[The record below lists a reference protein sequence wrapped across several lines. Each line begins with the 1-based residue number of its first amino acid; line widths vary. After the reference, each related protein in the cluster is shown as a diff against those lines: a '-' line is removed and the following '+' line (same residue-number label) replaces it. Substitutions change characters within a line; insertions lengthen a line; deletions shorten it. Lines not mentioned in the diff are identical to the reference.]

1 MLRSLIRSFFS
12 AHASRRAISHRKAI
26 AVIPSVQNLESRA
39 LLSAGDLDLTFG
51 NAGHVNTEFEES
63 STWGRVVLASALQTD
78 GKIVAVGEGAI
89 ARYLPD
95 GSLDMTF
102 GVGGKAAFPY
112 YARGVALQA
121 NGAIVVVGGTE
132 SINSADFVVTRYLTN
147 GTLDTSFSN
156 DGVLLTDF
164 GGNETAYD
172 VAVQGNGRIVVVGG
186 TFEDIA
192 IASYTTTGALDTSF
206 DGDGKILRRFNTNR
220 AETAHA
226 VAIQSDGRIVVAGQ
240 TWVTYSY
247 ISSNHDFFVL
257 RLNSNGTMDSSFA
270 GNGYI
275 NTNFGKVDD
284 AQDLLI
290 QPDGRIVV
298 SGSAQVNFKEHLAV
312 ARYNVN
318 GTLDTTFDGD
328 GMLLMLAP
336 GSLTNND
343 SGATL
348 ARQSDG
354 SLLAGTSGYIYRFSA
369 GGQLDTTFNGT
380 GRSQYI
386 SAIKS
391 LLVQP
396 DGRIVASG
404 FNIRPFSLARFTSA
418 GVPDTTFSS
427 DGFTW
432 TEFGS
437 SVDESAASAQQ
448 ADGKLVVV
456 GKSHGNF
463 SVARY
468 LANGSPDLSFSADG
482 RTTISFGPAY
492 ADSGAADV
500 VIQPN
505 GKILIVG
512 TATRIINQNAYS
524 DIAMVRLNADG
535 SLDTTFSTD
544 GMVTTDL
551 GGYAGARTVAL
562 QADGRIVV
570 GGYGGG
576 GYFTVA
582 RYRTDGSLDTTF
594 RGTGYFT
601 TFVSSNSTSSVTGIA
616 IQPDGKI
623 LTVGNVLSST
633 ISRYPSTFT
642 IIRFNS
648 NGTFDPTFGISGR
661 VIETYSPLRVA
672 NDLELLSD
680 GSILVAGSSEAYDSR
695 GRSSSMAVAKYDTN
709 GAPTGFGT
717 VVHSIEQHYA
727 ADPLQRYVAVADAKS
742 LLVQPNGKIVIGG
755 ESEGRFLMWRL
766 NADGTND
773 TSFGGDG
780 RVSTEFLTG
789 TGTLVDVLRQSSGR
803 LIAVGTLISPVTQ
816 KSADRDFL
824 MTRYLDATPPAF
836 SASVK
841 IGSQG
846 HIEITDLWGRDDS
859 WLLTREGNDFIV
871 QDNTRDSQVR
881 IQVTGIAGISGS
893 GTNRIVIPVALITA
907 TGKPLIVN
915 GMGGNDSVTFTSES
929 DSAPMQGVAFRGGA
943 GEDTFSQAGSAIP
956 ATWSLTSTGTG
967 YVISAGRQAR
977 GFSAVER
984 LIAGYAQ
991 DTFIVQAA
999 TSPVVTVLDA
1009 GSGVSVIDTL
1019 VVAGNADMTL
1029 TNNALRVSGGIN
1041 QRLALGGFE
1050 TADLRGGDG
1059 DNLLDTR
1066 DFSGKVKLNG
1076 LGGNDILYGGRFDDL
1091 LYGSDGNDQAFGGE
1105 GQDILYGGAG
1115 HDLLNGDYGDDFL
1128 YGNDGHDILV
1138 GGYGVDRLF
1147 GGAGQDLLM
1156 GGLSSLFYFNTPIAD
1171 RNAVLNAWASQ
1182 ESYTQKITRLTGTGV
1197 PGTTGTLKLVPHS
1210 TVSDDVNIDQYYG
1223 QSDLDWFF
1231 ASKSQSFNEVG
1242 VAVGGVRD
1250 LIADEQLLPLL

>member
-1 MLRSLIRSFFS
+1 M
-12 AHASRRAISHRKAI
+12 
-26 AVIPSVQNLESRA
+26 
-39 LLSAGDLDLTFG
+39 LSAGDLDLTFG
-51 NAGHVNTEFEES
+51 NSGQVTTEFEES
-63 STWGRVVLASALQTD
+63 STWGRVVMASALQTD
-78 GKIVAVGEGAI
+78 GKIIAVGEGAI

-95 GSLDMTF
+95 GSLDLTF

-132 SINSADFVVTRYLTN
+132 SINSADFVVTRYLAN

-186 TFEDIA
+186 TLEDIA
-192 IASYTTTGALDTSF
+192 IACYTTTGALDTSF
-206 DGDGKILRRFNTNR
+206 DGDGKIFRRFNNNR

-226 VAIQSDGRIVVAGQ
+226 VAIQSDGKIVVAGQ
-240 TWVTYSY
+240 TWVTYTFN
-247 ISSNHDFFVL
+247 SSNHDFFVM

-270 GNGYI
+270 GTGYV
-275 NTNFGKVDD
+275 NANFGKVDD

-298 SGSAQVNFKEHLAV
+298 SGSAQVNYKEHLAV

-318 GTLDTTFDGD
+318 GALDTTFDSD
-328 GMLLMLAP
+328 GMLLLLAP

-354 SLLAGTSGYIYRFSA
+354 SLLTGTSGYVYRFNA
-369 GGQLDTTFNGT
+369 AGQLDTSFNGT
-380 GRSQYI
+380 GRSPYF
-386 SAIKS
+386 SSVKS

-404 FNIRPFSLARFTSA
+404 FNIRPFALARFTSA
-418 GVPDTTFSS
+418 GQSDPSFSS
-427 DGFTW
+427 DGITW
-432 TEFGS
+432 TQFGS
-437 SVDESAASAQQ
+437 SVDEAAASAQQ

-456 GKSHGNF
+456 GRSQGNF

-468 LANGSPDLSFSADG
+468 LANGSPDLSFSTDG
-482 RTTISFGPAY
+482 RTTISFGPGY
-492 ADSGAADV
+492 AESGAADV
-500 VIQPN
+500 VIQSD

-512 TATRIINQNAYS
+512 SATRIINQNGYS
-524 DIAMVRLNADG
+524 DIALVRLNADG
-535 SLDTTFSTD
+535 SLDSTFSSD
-544 GMVTTDL
+544 GLVTTDL
-551 GGYAGARTVAL
+551 GGYAGGRTVAL

-570 GGYGGG
+570 GGFGGG
-576 GYFTVA
+576 GFFTLV

-601 TFVSSNSTSSVTGIA
+601 TFVASNSSSSVTSLA
-616 IQPDGKI
+616 IQSDGKI
-623 LTVGNVLSST
+623 LAAGNVQSST
-633 ISRYPSTFT
+633 NSRYRSTYT
-642 IIRFNS
+642 VIRFNA
-648 NGTFDPTFGISGR
+648 NGTFDPTFGVSGR
-661 VIETYSPLRVA
+661 VIEAYSPLRVA
-672 NDLELLSD
+672 NDMELLAD
-680 GSILVAGSSEAYDSR
+680 GSILIAGSAEEYDSR
-695 GRSSSMAVAKYDTN
+695 GRNSSMAVAKYDKN
-709 GAPTGFGT
+709 GAPTEFGT
-717 VVHSIEQHYA
+717 VVHSIEQNYA
-727 ADPLQRYVAVADAKS
+727 SDPLQKYIAVADAKS
-742 LLVQPNGKIVIGG
+742 LLVQPNGKIVVGG

-766 NADGTND
+766 NADGTSD

-803 LIAVGTLISPVTQ
+803 LIAVGTHISPVTQ
-816 KSADRDFL
+816 KSSDRDFL

-836 SASVK
+836 STSVK

-859 WLLTREGNDFIV
+859 WVLTREGNDFIV

-881 IQVTGIAGISGS
+881 IQVTGLQGIAGS
-893 GTNRIVIPVALITA
+893 GTSRIVIPVALIAA
-907 TGKPLIVN
+907 TGKPLVLN
-915 GMGGNDSVTFTSES
+915 GMAGNDTVTFTSEA

-967 YVISAGRQAR
+967 YVLSTGRQAR

-984 LIAGYAQ
+984 LIGGQAQ
-991 DTFIVQAA
+991 DTFIVQAT

-1019 VVAGNADMTL
+1019 VVAGNADLTL
-1029 TNNALRVSGGIN
+1029 TNNALRVSGGID
-1041 QRLALGGFE
+1041 QRLAVGGFE
-1050 TADLRGGDG
+1050 AADLRGGEG
-1059 DNLLDTR
+1059 NNILDTR
-1066 DFSGKVKLNG
+1066 AFSGKVKLNG
-1076 LGGNDILYGGRFDDL
+1076 LAGNDILYGGRFEDL
-1091 LYGSDGNDQAFGGE
+1091 LNGSDGNDQLFGGD
-1105 GQDILYGGAG
+1105 GNDSLYGGIG
-1115 HDLLNGDYGDDFL
+1115 HDLLNGDYGDDVL

-1138 GGYGVDRLF
+1138 GGYGIDRLF

-1156 GGLSSLFYFNTPIAD
+1156 GGLSSLFYVNTPTAD

-1182 ESYTQKITRLTGTGV
+1182 DSYTNKITRLTGTGV
-1197 PGTTGTLKLVPHS
+1197 PGTNGALKLVVGS
-1210 TVSDDVNIDQYYG
+1210 TVSDDVSVDHYFG

-1231 ASKSQSFNEVG
+1231 ASQVQSFNEVG
-1242 VAVGGVRD
+1242 VAIGGVRD
-1250 LIADEQLLPLL
+1250 RVADEQLLPLL